1 MTKEESVKRADEAIH
16 GMEMA
21 ILDIKEMKQWFID
34 FDDNMEG
41 VGPID
46 HIGDRDGMALG
57 MIQPFENSDKMFNIT
72 FYSKYD
78 LYTKTIYTTNEELW
92 KYIKKVD

>member
-1 MTKEESVKRADEAIH
+1 MKKEESIKRADDAIR
-16 GMEMA
+16 GMEQA
-21 ILDIKEMKQWFID
+21 IMDIKEIKQHFID

-46 HIGDRDGMALG
+46 HIGDRDGMAIG
-57 MIQPFENSDKMFNIT
+57 MIKPFDSDKMLNIL

-78 LYTKTIYTTNEELW
+78 LYTKTIYKN
-92 KYIKKVD
+92 D